1 MSVLIVRSVNHISI
15 TTSPRHLDTVVSL
28 SLTHTHTQTH
38 TNLGLE
44 FLFWKKLIFRKDTLN
59 WCGRKYILEC

>member
-28 SLTHTHTQTH
+28 SHTHTHTWGQSLCFER
-38 TNLGLE
+38 N
-44 FLFWKKLIFRKDTLN
+44 
-59 WCGRKYILEC
+59 